1 MLPSS
6 LPKKWRSRSLLSWSL
21 KTCKKK

>member
-21 KTCKKK
+21 KRCKKK

>member
-6 LPKKWRSRSLLSWSL
+6 LPKKWKSRSLLSWSL
-21 KTCKKK
+21 KRCKKK